1 VALDGKTLRGS
12 RKQGAPGVHLRSAL
26 AHQVGVTRAHQ
37 AVAAKPKE
45 STAVET
51 GRGQMV
57 RKGRGVTREA
67 LLTQTAV
74 AQTIGDAGGDDVMIG
89 NANQPQ
95 RRSDI
100 ELILA
105 APPVG
110 DHQETAATLDRGHGR
125 MEQRRLTTRQ
135 ALAGYG
141 AWPGLAPVL
150 ALERSV
156 LTKQTGEVR
165 SETVAGVTSLTPQGA
180 APSRVL
186 ELVRGH
192 GQIEHLAH
200 WLRDVTFDEDRS
212 QVRWGNIPQ
221 VRAALR
227 HTPIGRLRWAGY
239 ATMAAAC
246 RLLAAQPVRAL
257 ALIGIPLE
265 N

>member
-1 VALDGKTLRGS
+1 
-12 RKQGAPGVHLRSAL
+12 
-26 AHQVGVTRAHQ
+26 
-37 AVAAKPKE
+37 
-45 STAVET
+45 
-51 GRGQMV
+51 
-57 RKGRGVTREA
+57 
-67 LLTQTAV
+67 
-74 AQTIGDAGGDDVMIG
+74 
-89 NANQPQ
+89 
-95 RRSDI
+95 
-100 ELILA
+100 
-105 APPVG
+105 
-110 DHQETAATLDRGHGR
+110 
-125 MEQRRLTTRQ
+125 MEQRRLTPRQ

-141 AWPGLAPVL
+141 AGPGLAQVL

-165 SETVAGVTSLTPQGA
+165 SETGSGVTSLTPQGA

-192 GQIEHLAH
+192 GQIENLAH

-227 HTPIGRLRWAGY
+227 HTPIGLLRWAGY
-239 ATMAAAC
+239 SNMAAAC